1 MHIVIDARTG
11 DGTGISRYSL
21 NLVRELEKLPAD
33 YRFTVLLGPIDF
45 PKWKPHD
52 QRFKKILTPYKFYSL
67 GEQLGLARLLYSLKP
82 DLVHFTAFNAPVLYF
97 GKRIFTIHD
106 LTLIHF
112 KNIRNGLK
120 HRLIYPIKYWGMR
133 FILRCSIMRSSALI
147 TDSEYVRQDI
157 LSTWS
162 KSRAGRVMPEK
173 IITIPL
179 AAETGSHPK
188 QPRPIKEDY
197 LLYVGAAY
205 PHKNLYVLAKG
216 YERLRET
223 HPDLKLV
230 VIGKQDYWQAKL
242 KSENPGISF
251 PGYLSNEKLAA
262 YYQHASLFV
271 FPSLSEGFG
280 LPPLEAMAYGA
291 PVLTSNRTA
300 IPEACGEAAEY
311 FDPHSSKDLAD
322 KVETLLTDPA
332 RREEMIQLGKD
343 QVKKFS
349 WKKMAQ
355 QTLEVYREV
364 LTQR

>member
-52 QRFKKILTPYKFYSL
+52 KRFTKLLAPYKFYTL
-67 GEQLGLARLLYSLKP
+67 GEQIGLLRLLYSLKP

-97 GKRIFTIHD
+97 GKRVFTIHD

-112 KNIRNGLK
+112 KNIRNSLVHK
-120 HRLIYPIKYWGMR
+120 LIYPIKYWIMR
-133 FILRCSIMRSSALI
+133 FILRCSVMRSVALI

-157 LSTWS
+157 LSRWGKDKIRKVS
-162 KSRAGRVMPEK
+162 PEK
-173 IITIPL
+173 IIVIPL
-179 AAETGSHPK
+179 AAETHEYAK
-188 QPRPIKEDY
+188 RQPRPIKDDY

-205 PHKNLYVLAKG
+205 PHKNLGVLAKG
-216 YERLRET
+216 YCRLLEKR
-223 HPDLKLV
+223 PNLKLV
-230 VIGKQDYWQAKL
+230 VVGKKDYWQAQFK
-242 KSENPGISF
+242 EDCPEAII

-280 LPPLEAMAYGA
+280 LPPLEAMAYGV
-291 PVLTSNRTA
+291 PVLSSNRTA

-311 FDPHSSKDLAD
+311 FDPHSPKDLAD
-322 KVETLLTDPA
+322 KAEELLNNPEKRA
-332 RREEMIQLGKD
+332 EMSKLGKE

-355 QTLEVYREV
+355 QTLEVYKNS
-364 LTQR
+364 L

>member
-52 QRFKKILTPYKFYSL
+52 QRFKKILAPYKHYSL
-67 GEQLGLARLLYSLKP
+67 SEQLGLARLLYSLKP
-82 DLVHFTAFNAPVLYF
+82 DLVHFTSFNAPVLYF

-112 KNIRNGLK
+112 KNIRNSWLHK
-120 HRLIYPIKYWGMR
+120 IIYPIKYWVMR
-133 FILRCSIMRSSALI
+133 FILRCSVLRSKALI
-147 TDSEYVRQDI
+147 VPSEYVKQDI
-157 LSTWS
+157 LAHWK
-162 KSRAGRVMPEK
+162 KSRFGALSAEK
-173 IITIPL
+173 ITVTPE
-179 AAETGSHPK
+179 AVEDHTGDKK
-188 QPRPIKEDY
+188 QPRPIKHDY

-205 PHKNLYVLAKG
+205 PHKNLEVLAKG
-216 YERLRET
+216 YARLQESN
-223 HPDLKLV
+223 PELKLV
-230 VIGKQDYWQAKL
+230 MIGKKDYWKDKL
-242 KSENPGISF
+242 ERDYKSITF
-251 PGYLSNEKLAA
+251 PGYVSNEKLVA

-280 LPPLEAMAYGA
+280 LTPLEAMAFGA
-291 PVLTSNRTA
+291 PVLSSNRTS

-311 FDPHSSKDLAD
+311 FDPHSPKDLAD
-322 KVETLLTDPA
+322 KAEMLLQDPK
-332 RREEMIQLGKD
+332 RREEMVKAGKA

-349 WKKMAQ
+349 WGTMAK
-355 QTLEVYREV
+355 QTLGVYKEV
-364 LTQR
+364 L

>member
-11 DGTGISRYSL
+11 DGTGVSRYSL

-52 QRFKKILTPYKFYSL
+52 QRFTKLLTPYKHYSL

-97 GKRIFTIHD
+97 GKRVFTIHD

-112 KNIRNGLK
+112 KNIRNSLL
-120 HRLIYPIKYWGMR
+120 HRLIYPIKYWAMR
-133 FILRCSIMRSSALI
+133 FILRCSVLRSSAI
-147 TDSEYVRQDI
+147 MVPSEYVRQDI
-157 LSTWS
+157 LNHWK
-162 KSRAGRVMPEK
+162 KSLFRKLTTGKITVTPE
-173 IITIPL
+173 
-179 AAETGSHPK
+179 AVEDHTGDKK
-188 QPRPIKEDY
+188 QSRPIKEDY
-197 LLYVGAAY
+197 LLYVGATY
-205 PHKNLYVLAKG
+205 PHKNLDVLAKG
-216 YERLRET
+216 YDRLREN

-230 VIGKQDYWQAKL
+230 VIGKQDYWRDKL
-242 KSENPGISF
+242 KAANPTITF
-251 PGYLSNEKLAA
+251 PGYLPYEKLVA

-280 LPPLEAMAYGA
+280 LPPLEAMAFGA
-291 PVLTSNRTA
+291 PVLSSNRTA
-300 IPEACGEAAEY
+300 IPEACGDAAVY
-311 FDPHSSKDLAD
+311 FDPRSAKDLAD
-322 KVETLLTDPA
+322 KADELLKNPKKRLDMSKA
-332 RREEMIQLGKD
+332 GKE

-355 QTLEVYREV
+355 QTLRVYQDT
-364 LTQR
+364 L

>member
-52 QRFKKILTPYKFYSL
+52 QRFTKLLAPYKHYSL
-67 GEQLGLARLLYSLKP
+67 GEQFGLLRLLYSLKP

-106 LTLIHF
+106 LTLVHF
-112 KNIRNGLK
+112 KNIRSSVV
-120 HRLIYPIKYWGMR
+120 HRLIYPVKYWMMR
-133 FILRCSIMRSSALI
+133 FILRCSVMRSVAII
-147 TDSEYVRQDI
+147 TPSEYVRQDI
-157 LSTWS
+157 LNHWK
-162 KSRAGRVMPEK
+162 KSWLGRITPKKITVTPE
-173 IITIPL
+173 
-179 AAETGSHPK
+179 AVEDHTGDKK
-188 QPRPIKEDY
+188 QPRPIKQDY
-197 LLYVGAAY
+197 LLYIGAAY
-205 PHKNLYVLAKG
+205 VHKNLDVLANA
-216 YERLRET
+216 YNRLQESK
-223 HPDLKLV
+223 PDLKLV
-230 VIGKQDYWQAKL
+230 VIGKQDYWQKKL
-242 KSENPGISF
+242 KTENPGIVF
-251 PGYLSNEKLAA
+251 PGYLPYDKLVA

-280 LPPLEAMAYGA
+280 LPPLEAMAFGA
-291 PVLTSNRTA
+291 PVLTSNRTS

-311 FDPHSSKDLAD
+311 FDPRSPKDLAD
-322 KVETLLTDPA
+322 KVEELLSNPEKRA
-332 RREEMIQLGKD
+332 EMSKLGKE

-355 QTLEVYREV
+355 QTLEVYKNS
-364 LTQR
+364 L